1 MDGFLKFMGA
11 NSIYIV
17 LLIVLVIWLGIFLF
31 LNSLDKRMK
40 QIEKEMK
47 GSNLL

>member
-1 MDGFLKFMGA
+1 MGA